1 MESETTEIL
10 HCPFCGSRCAARGA
24 VGSRWVFC
32 TDDDVCGYVGTE
44 GPDAIAAHNTVA
56 AAVRDHAAAVAERD
70 ALRAQVRAFCA
81 AVGLPYPLPGGTND
95 GPIDNDDRPTRTG
108 HGVRLSPRRRRLGY
122 VARTRRS
129 AGSGVAPMRATP
141 PAVERLTVRDARRRE
156 RMHMAGQWALL
167 FVGVGL
173 LVGLVMG
180 GAFGGGHWAD
190 HLGGGR

>member
-1 MESETTEIL
+1 MTPNEPTARLGSKTVTESE
-10 HCPFCGSRCAARGA
+10 
-24 VGSRWVFC
+24 
-32 TDDDVCGYVGTE
+32 
-44 GPDAIAAHNTVA
+44 
-56 AAVRDHAAAVAERD
+56 
-70 ALRAQVRAFCA
+70 VRAYCA
-81 AVGLPYPLPGGTND
+81 AVGLTYPQHVEAND
-95 GPIDNDDRPTRTG
+95 GTELDTDRPTRTG

-156 RMHMAGQWALL
+156 RLHLAGQWALL

-180 GAFGGGHWAD
+180 GYLGGGHWAD